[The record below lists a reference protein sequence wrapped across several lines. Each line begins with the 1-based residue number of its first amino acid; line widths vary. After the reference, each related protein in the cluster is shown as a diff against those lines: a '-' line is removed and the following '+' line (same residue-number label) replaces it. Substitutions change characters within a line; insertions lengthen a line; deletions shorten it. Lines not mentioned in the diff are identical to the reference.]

1 MHFLREEGK
10 NLELRNRISLKAVK
24 VWRQSGLIS
33 AAVMTV
39 LAVVLT
45 VTANKFDWSTWI
57 IYAAWGA
64 LVLEIALYVFI
75 IPSLRW
81 KWWRYEVR
89 ENEIEIQ
96 KGLFIIERTLV
107 PMIRVQHVE
116 TKQGPLMRKNDL
128 ASVEISTAAT
138 THEIPALDRAEAEH
152 LRHYIAQ
159 MVTLV
164 KEDV

>member
-1 MHFLREEGK
+1 M
-10 NLELRNRISLKAVK
+10 ELKNRISLKAVK
-24 VWRQSGLIS
+24 VWRQSGVITAVIM
-33 AAVMTV
+33 AAIAGGLTVAVNVLDWSSWIMYGAWGLTV
-39 LAVVLT
+39 LEFV
-45 VTANKFDWSTWI
+45 
-57 IYAAWGA
+57 
-64 LVLEIALYVFI
+64 LYVLI

-89 ENEIEIQ
+89 ENEIEVQ
-96 KGLFIIERTLV
+96 KGLFIVERTLV

-138 THEIPALDRAEAEH
+138 THEIPALDKEEAEH
-152 LRHYIAQ
+152 LRQYIAR
-159 MVTLV
+159 MVTMV

>member
-1 MHFLREEGK
+1 M
-10 NLELRNRISLKAVK
+10 ELKNRISLKAVK
-24 VWRQSGLIS
+24 VWRQSGAIT
-33 AAVMTV
+33 AIIMAVI
-39 LAVVLT
+39 AVGLT
-45 VTANKFDWSTWI
+45 IAVNMFDWSMWI
-57 IYAAWGA
+57 MYSAWG
-64 LVLEIALYVFI
+64 LTVLDFVLYVLV

-138 THEIPALDRAEAEH
+138 THEIPALDKAEAEH
-152 LRHYIAQ
+152 LRQYIAQ
-159 MVTLV
+159 MVTMV